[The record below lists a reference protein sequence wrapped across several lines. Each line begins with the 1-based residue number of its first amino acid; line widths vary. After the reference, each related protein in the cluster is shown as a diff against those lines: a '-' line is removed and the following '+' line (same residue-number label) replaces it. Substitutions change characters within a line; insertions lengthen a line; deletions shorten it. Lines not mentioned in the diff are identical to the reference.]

1 DNMLLGTG
9 MAALVLQNT
18 TLPQFNPSRIVGSVC
33 SSSTI
38 VLAVYPTPITA
49 SNGSVSTSY
58 SLSLVNGSSTQTTV
72 DSAILTSSSYGSAGS
87 SAPATG
93 PASLTTA
100 LSLTSSDL
108 LSSGIPSSSTVR
120 SLSSSGASEIISVAT
135 TVATS
140 TSASSVLS
148 SIATSLSTRSSSAS
162 TTSLNPI
169 STNRAFLSCPADDGL
184 YYADTNDRVY
194 QLRCGTDEPDNTI
207 GTSSQSSLQDCVRA
221 CTNFGGCTSAS
232 YDVSSN
238 LCSYQGTTSSR
249 MSLRKRQDTSTT
261 DSATLTDYVCPDV
274 DGTRLLDSSGSIFE
288 TQCNTFLPA
297 SNTTS
302 FTADDL
308 VSCFSFCSNS
318 AGCSSVTFQ
327 NQICT
332 LISNGNSGA
341 GVFRNN
347 VASAFLLGTRQGL
360 SIPST
365 IVPSLSIPTTIIPSL
380 SIPAISSIP
389 SPVVPS
395 LLSSIL
401 STAIGIGSSALQVP
415 TPSVDVSAVLSQ
427 VSSLLP
433 TTIDPL
439 TILPSTLPVLPSVS
453 TVIGGVTTLIP
464 AVSLPSTLPVL
475 PSASTLLDGLTTL
488 VPVISAI
495 PTSLPGAIASD
506 ASVIASEIGNAASS
520 ILSQAT
526 GVVSA
531 IGDPLTLIPSSLV
544 VIPTI
549 SSLPSVDGL
558 TTLVATI
565 PSVPTIS
572 LVPSV
577 ISDVASDAS
586 AIASEVGDAIS
597 SVLSNIPI
605 ITAIPTLPTLPAIP
619 TISPVP
625 SLISIVASDAS
636 VIVSDVGGIVSS
648 ILSNVPIITAIP
660 TLPTISPVPSL
671 ISVIASDA
679 GVIVSNVGDVA
690 SSVLSNLPTITPVQ
704 SIISVV
710 ASDLSVV
717 VSDVGNAA
725 SSVIGRLTTLLDG
738 VPQIT
743 ALPTV
748 TVPSI
753 APILSEGAGV
763 VSSLLDATTLIG
775 PVITGGVSL
784 PTNLPIPTL
793 VDPTTLLG
801 ATTLLAPIIT
811 GVASLPTLVTVA
823 LPSPTCLT
831 YDQLLNICLDAVAT
845 SSGNVGAGINVGL
858 TLGSIPIVEASITL
872 GLASTALPSVDVG
885 VSLGPI
891 SAGVGLGTNGL
902 SLSLGG
908 SSQPTT
914 VISLPAVSVGNSG
927 IGVAIGS
934 STVTLLDPSASLNI
948 VPSVISIGSSGVALP
963 SSIPIS
969 LDLGIGSSTI
979 ISIAP
984 ILSTTTIPIS
994 VAPIVSAIV
1003 NSALSTDSSGLVLPD
1018 LSTSVGL
1025 LPSVV
1030 SINIVQLPSSTLSL
1044 NLLPSS
1050 SLDLGLSPS
1059 STISIVLL
1067 PSSTLSLNLLP
1078 SSTLNLGLTQSS
1090 TLLNLGLTQSSTLLN
1105 LGSTPSSTL
1114 LNVDLTPS
1122 STLNL
1127 GLGLG
1132 GSGSS
1137 ATASSSA
1144 VFIRTSTATS
1154 TATSAAGLDLGLG
1167 GVGLGG
1173 QSGSS
1178 TSIVSSRPASTSSS
1192 TTNSAIVVV
1201 PTSSL
1206 VAVGAL
1212 PVGQSSSSI
1221 PVSSTSI
1228 SSSSSSTRPTS
1239 TSVSTS
1245 TSIRATS
1252 TSTAGLVQGV
1262 VSGVAG
1268 GLRQV
1273 VHTRAPAHHAQMPTR
1288 RPRFTTVVKPSDSL
1302 KLCMSDFYICT
1313 LGIIYDYHCRERTI
1327 RPSITI
1333 PLVTTEY
1340 TSAQEQT
1347 GRSDAAISYSSST
1360 TPPRGE
1366 EQTIPVDSR
1375 SSSLQGSQDITV
1387 SLTPTWSPL
1396 STGHL
1401 SVSPGSSSESTSTL
1415 TLVLS
1420 NASESSLSQIST
1432 SSSRTPAS
1440 RSDTQSLSGLSVTT
1454 STGSTT
1460 STSSVSPSVAA
1471 STNPVLYTCPRDN
1484 GIYYSDTENRVY
1496 QLLCN
1501 TDESDATI
1509 GMDYQPHLQ
1518 SCVDSCGDIS
1528 GCLGV
1533 SYSET
1538 TGLCS
1543 YKSSASNRV
1552 GSSSSNSAILADYL
1566 VDSSGSIYQILCNT
1580 FFPASNNITSNLETP
1595 DLASCSEIC
1604 SDTSDC
1610 SGFTFQNG
1618 TCTLVNNRNS
1628 NDGIARVNVATAILL
1643 SKRIVQVVSS
1653 GIPYRSTS
1661 LAESLPLDIS
1671 RTHSSTR
1678 QSLTMNSTT
1687 TRTSQS
1693 LLSTVGSAIPISSE
1707 TTSTNTDT
1715 VSLRLSIIP
1724 SSNSLSSGL
1733 PSTISPERTVS
1744 ASSTIIPASISSDG
1758 APIQPADSLS
1768 AHSRDVEHIKSSE
1781 TISSGIRDFSVITEP
1796 QSSITNGLPTI
1807 VVRSSQTAAVF
1818 STTSLP
1824 TSFSQSLLSTISGN
1838 SFSTDIASLSSTL
1851 VSATTS
1857 AVIIISRP
1865 TSAATRTSSGLSVS
1879 QFPSAASLSSSNNA
1893 ISPSIAP
1900 SSPVG
1905 PALSIGVASSTSIN
1919 TAVSSTIDM
1928 ILSSSVGSTG
1938 SASLGSAGSSSIS
1951 IASSP
1956 VVSSSLP
1963 QTTYS
1968 CPAADGDQV
1977 QANTGGLYTIGC
1989 DEETTGGGV
1998 LAGSSTD
2005 FNGCMTYCDQT
2016 PGCTAWTYNAS
2027 CYLKTGASAS
2037 DFSFQPSTRG
2047 TTTSTSDLH
2056 TSSLTDIQASLLTS
2070 ILSGDPSA
2078 VVVSQTIKSASTIEN
2093 IIASTSDSGI
2103 NDVSNLI
2110 STNTASATGTLTVE
2124 LAVTSNVL
2132 ISDVVA
2138 TSTNIEAT
2146 TVGSLLTVPD
2156 PVPPSTTI
2164 RATVSSFTASHLT
2177 ITTAISLSTTVRGTS
2192 PTASCSVYDNVLD
2205 ICLDTATTPS
2215 VGAGGGINVGL
2226 GSSTITVVAIS
2237 ASLGIAPSVAPSV
2250 DLGVSAGT
2258 NGIGIGASA
2267 TIGVDPGL
2275 SGSLHSSTRSSIPSM
2290 TSLSSRASLPSV
2302 TCSAGGNVLNVCI
2315 DAAITPSVGV
2325 GGNAGV
2331 GIVVSSSTITPSRC
2345 LGIIGGGPLSDRLSL
2360 SATIGVDLGLQ
2371 GSSRSA
2377 TTTALPTV
2385 SCSAGGNVLDICVD
2399 AAVTPS
2405 VGIGGNAGVGVV
2417 VGSSTITILDASAS
2431 LAVVPSVTAG
2441 ANLGLSIGSSGIVLS
2456 PSAAI
2461 GAGLNLGA
2469 SGTITVGPILP
2480 TIIPSQTS
2488 TTNCSAGGNALNV
2501 CIDATITPS
2510 IAASVALNLNL
2521 GPSSSALTLLDV
2533 SASVALAPSVAAGL
2547 DLGLS
2552 VGSSGL
2558 ALTPSATVGLDLGLG
2573 LGLGL
2578 GGSAQP
2584 KSSFTASLR
2593 STSSVSSAPVLGS
2606 DFSSASPTTL
2616 PSSSRLPSATPS
2628 STQGVIGNV

>member
-1 DNMLLGTG
+1 
-9 MAALVLQNT
+9 
-18 TLPQFNPSRIVGSVC
+18 
-33 SSSTI
+33 
-38 VLAVYPTPITA
+38 
-49 SNGSVSTSY
+49 
-58 SLSLVNGSSTQTTV
+58 
-72 DSAILTSSSYGSAGS
+72 
-87 SAPATG
+87 
-93 PASLTTA
+93 
-100 LSLTSSDL
+100 
-108 LSSGIPSSSTVR
+108 
-120 SLSSSGASEIISVAT
+120 
-135 TVATS
+135 
-140 TSASSVLS
+140 
-148 SIATSLSTRSSSAS
+148 
-162 TTSLNPI
+162 
-169 STNRAFLSCPADDGL
+169 
-184 YYADTNDRVY
+184 
-194 QLRCGTDEPDNTI
+194 
-207 GTSSQSSLQDCVRA
+207 
-221 CTNFGGCTSAS
+221 
-232 YDVSSN
+232 
-238 LCSYQGTTSSR
+238 
-249 MSLRKRQDTSTT
+249 
-261 DSATLTDYVCPDV
+261 
-274 DGTRLLDSSGSIFE
+274 
-288 TQCNTFLPA
+288 
-297 SNTTS
+297 
-302 FTADDL
+302 
-308 VSCFSFCSNS
+308 
-318 AGCSSVTFQ
+318 
-327 NQICT
+327 
-332 LISNGNSGA
+332 
-341 GVFRNN
+341 
-347 VASAFLLGTRQGL
+347 
-360 SIPST
+360 
-365 IVPSLSIPTTIIPSL
+365 
-380 SIPAISSIP
+380 
-389 SPVVPS
+389 
-395 LLSSIL
+395 
-401 STAIGIGSSALQVP
+401 
-415 TPSVDVSAVLSQ
+415 
-427 VSSLLP
+427 
-433 TTIDPL
+433 
-439 TILPSTLPVLPSVS
+439 
-453 TVIGGVTTLIP
+453 
-464 AVSLPSTLPVL
+464 
-475 PSASTLLDGLTTL
+475 
-488 VPVISAI
+488 
-495 PTSLPGAIASD
+495 
-506 ASVIASEIGNAASS
+506 
-520 ILSQAT
+520 
-526 GVVSA
+526 
-531 IGDPLTLIPSSLV
+531 
-544 VIPTI
+544 
-549 SSLPSVDGL
+549 
-558 TTLVATI
+558 
-565 PSVPTIS
+565 
-572 LVPSV
+572 
-577 ISDVASDAS
+577 
-586 AIASEVGDAIS
+586 
-597 SVLSNIPI
+597 
-605 ITAIPTLPTLPAIP
+605 
-619 TISPVP
+619 
-625 SLISIVASDAS
+625 
-636 VIVSDVGGIVSS
+636 
-648 ILSNVPIITAIP
+648 
-660 TLPTISPVPSL
+660 
-671 ISVIASDA
+671 
-679 GVIVSNVGDVA
+679 
-690 SSVLSNLPTITPVQ
+690 
-704 SIISVV
+704 
-710 ASDLSVV
+710 
-717 VSDVGNAA
+717 
-725 SSVIGRLTTLLDG
+725 
-738 VPQIT
+738 
-743 ALPTV
+743 
-748 TVPSI
+748 
-753 APILSEGAGV
+753 
-763 VSSLLDATTLIG
+763 
-775 PVITGGVSL
+775 
-784 PTNLPIPTL
+784 
-793 VDPTTLLG
+793 
-801 ATTLLAPIIT
+801 
-811 GVASLPTLVTVA
+811 
-823 LPSPTCLT
+823 
-831 YDQLLNICLDAVAT
+831 
-845 SSGNVGAGINVGL
+845 
-858 TLGSIPIVEASITL
+858 
-872 GLASTALPSVDVG
+872 
-885 VSLGPI
+885 
-891 SAGVGLGTNGL
+891 
-902 SLSLGG
+902 
-908 SSQPTT
+908 
-914 VISLPAVSVGNSG
+914 
-927 IGVAIGS
+927 
-934 STVTLLDPSASLNI
+934 
-948 VPSVISIGSSGVALP
+948 
-963 SSIPIS
+963 
-969 LDLGIGSSTI
+969 
-979 ISIAP
+979 
-984 ILSTTTIPIS
+984 
-994 VAPIVSAIV
+994 
-1003 NSALSTDSSGLVLPD
+1003 
-1018 LSTSVGL
+1018 
-1025 LPSVV
+1025 
-1030 SINIVQLPSSTLSL
+1030 
-1044 NLLPSS
+1044 
-1050 SLDLGLSPS
+1050 
-1059 STISIVLL
+1059 
-1067 PSSTLSLNLLP
+1067 
-1078 SSTLNLGLTQSS
+1078 
-1090 TLLNLGLTQSSTLLN
+1090 
-1105 LGSTPSSTL
+1105 
-1114 LNVDLTPS
+1114 
-1122 STLNL
+1122 
-1127 GLGLG
+1127 
-1132 GSGSS
+1132 
-1137 ATASSSA
+1137 
-1144 VFIRTSTATS
+1144 
-1154 TATSAAGLDLGLG
+1154 
-1167 GVGLGG
+1167 
-1173 QSGSS
+1173 
-1178 TSIVSSRPASTSSS
+1178 
-1192 TTNSAIVVV
+1192 
-1201 PTSSL
+1201 
-1206 VAVGAL
+1206 
-1212 PVGQSSSSI
+1212 
-1221 PVSSTSI
+1221 
-1228 SSSSSSTRPTS
+1228 
-1239 TSVSTS
+1239 
-1245 TSIRATS
+1245 
-1252 TSTAGLVQGV
+1252 
-1262 VSGVAG
+1262 
-1268 GLRQV
+1268 
-1273 VHTRAPAHHAQMPTR
+1273 
-1288 RPRFTTVVKPSDSL
+1288 
-1302 KLCMSDFYICT
+1302 MSDFYSCT

-1401 SVSPGSSSESTSTL
+1401 SVSSGSSSESTSTL

-1533 SYSET
+1533 SYAET

-1552 GSSSSNSAILADYL
+1552 GSSSSNSAILADYVCPGADGTQL

-1661 LAESLPLDIS
+1661 LAEYLPLDIS
-1671 RTHSSTR
+1671 RTPSSTR

-1744 ASSTIIPASISSDG
+1744 ASSTIIPASISSGG
-1758 APIQPADSLS
+1758 ATIQPADSVTPSYLLT
-1768 AHSRDVEHIKSSE
+1768 VEMSSTSKSSE
-1781 TISSGIRDFSVITEP
+1781 TISSGIRDFSVITDS

-1807 VVRSSQTAAVF
+1807 VVRSSQTATVF
-1818 STTSLP
+1818 FTTSLP

-1838 SFSTDIASLSSTL
+1838 FFSTDIASLSSTL

-1893 ISPSIAP
+1893 ISPSSVFLTSSRSVSIALSPSVGVVPSPSVSIAP

-2005 FNGCMTYCDQT
+2005 FNGCMTYCDET
-2016 PGCTAWTYNAS
+2016 PGCTAWTYNGS

-2056 TSSLTDIQASLLTS
+2056 TSSLTGIQASLLTS
-2070 ILSGDPSA
+2070 KLSGDPSA
-2078 VVVSQTIKSASTIEN
+2078 VVVSKTIKSASTIEN
-2093 IIASTSDSGI
+2093 IIVSTSDSGI

-2124 LAVTSNVL
+2124 LGATSNVL

-2146 TVGSLLTVPD
+2146 VSLATTSYITIPVLSTIAPSLTESISRPTVQTVGSLLTVPD

-2164 RATVSSFTASHLT
+2164 RATVSSFTASLLT

-2205 ICLDTATTPS
+2205 ICLDTAITPS
-2215 VGAGGGINVGL
+2215 VGAGGGISVGL
-2226 GSSTITVVAIS
+2226 GSSTITAVAIS
-2237 ASLGIAPSVAPSV
+2237 ASLDVAPSVAASG

-2267 TIGVDPGL
+2267 TIGVDPDL

-2331 GIVVSSSTITPSRC
+2331 GIVVSSSTITLLDVSASLAVAPSLTVGID
-2345 LGIIGGGPLSDRLSL
+2345 LGLSVGSNGIGLSP

-2461 GAGLNLGA
+2461 GAGLNLDA
-2469 SGTITVGPILP
+2469 SGTITPNFDYQL
-2480 TIIPSQTS
+2480 
-2488 TTNCSAGGNALNV
+2488 
-2501 CIDATITPS
+2501 
-2510 IAASVALNLNL
+2510 L
-2521 GPSSSALTLLDV
+2521 GW
-2533 SASVALAPSVAAGL
+2533 
-2547 DLGLS
+2547 
-2552 VGSSGL
+2552 
-2558 ALTPSATVGLDLGLG
+2558 
-2573 LGLGL
+2573 
-2578 GGSAQP
+2578 
-2584 KSSFTASLR
+2584 R
-2593 STSSVSSAPVLGS
+2593 
-2606 DFSSASPTTL
+2606 
-2616 PSSSRLPSATPS
+2616 
-2628 STQGVIGNV
+2628 

>member
-1 DNMLLGTG
+1 MLLRTAITSLAIQNITQLIPTRVDEGVCQTSTV
-9 MAALVLQNT
+9 VL
-18 TLPQFNPSRIVGSVC
+18 SV
-33 SSSTI
+33 SST
-38 VLAVYPTPITA
+38 TITA
-49 SNGSVSTSY
+49 ANGSISTSY
-58 SLSLVNGSSTQTTV
+58 SIYPVNKH
-72 DSAILTSSSYGSAGS
+72 
-87 SAPATG
+87 
-93 PASLTTA
+93 
-100 LSLTSSDL
+100 
-108 LSSGIPSSSTVR
+108 
-120 SLSSSGASEIISVAT
+120 IS
-135 TVATS
+135 
-140 TSASSVLS
+140 
-148 SIATSLSTRSSSAS
+148 
-162 TTSLNPI
+162 
-169 STNRAFLSCPADDGL
+169 
-184 YYADTNDRVY
+184 
-194 QLRCGTDEPDNTI
+194 
-207 GTSSQSSLQDCVRA
+207 
-221 CTNFGGCTSAS
+221 
-232 YDVSSN
+232 
-238 LCSYQGTTSSR
+238 
-249 MSLRKRQDTSTT
+249 
-261 DSATLTDYVCPDV
+261 
-274 DGTRLLDSSGSIFE
+274 
-288 TQCNTFLPA
+288 
-297 SNTTS
+297 
-302 FTADDL
+302 
-308 VSCFSFCSNS
+308 
-318 AGCSSVTFQ
+318 
-327 NQICT
+327 
-332 LISNGNSGA
+332 
-341 GVFRNN
+341 
-347 VASAFLLGTRQGL
+347 
-360 SIPST
+360 
-365 IVPSLSIPTTIIPSL
+365 
-380 SIPAISSIP
+380 
-389 SPVVPS
+389 
-395 LLSSIL
+395 
-401 STAIGIGSSALQVP
+401 
-415 TPSVDVSAVLSQ
+415 
-427 VSSLLP
+427 
-433 TTIDPL
+433 
-439 TILPSTLPVLPSVS
+439 
-453 TVIGGVTTLIP
+453 
-464 AVSLPSTLPVL
+464 
-475 PSASTLLDGLTTL
+475 
-488 VPVISAI
+488 
-495 PTSLPGAIASD
+495 
-506 ASVIASEIGNAASS
+506 
-520 ILSQAT
+520 
-526 GVVSA
+526 
-531 IGDPLTLIPSSLV
+531 
-544 VIPTI
+544 
-549 SSLPSVDGL
+549 
-558 TTLVATI
+558 
-565 PSVPTIS
+565 
-572 LVPSV
+572 
-577 ISDVASDAS
+577 
-586 AIASEVGDAIS
+586 
-597 SVLSNIPI
+597 
-605 ITAIPTLPTLPAIP
+605 
-619 TISPVP
+619 
-625 SLISIVASDAS
+625 
-636 VIVSDVGGIVSS
+636 
-648 ILSNVPIITAIP
+648 
-660 TLPTISPVPSL
+660 
-671 ISVIASDA
+671 
-679 GVIVSNVGDVA
+679 
-690 SSVLSNLPTITPVQ
+690 
-704 SIISVV
+704 
-710 ASDLSVV
+710 
-717 VSDVGNAA
+717 
-725 SSVIGRLTTLLDG
+725 
-738 VPQIT
+738 
-743 ALPTV
+743 
-748 TVPSI
+748 
-753 APILSEGAGV
+753 
-763 VSSLLDATTLIG
+763 
-775 PVITGGVSL
+775 
-784 PTNLPIPTL
+784 
-793 VDPTTLLG
+793 
-801 ATTLLAPIIT
+801 
-811 GVASLPTLVTVA
+811 
-823 LPSPTCLT
+823 
-831 YDQLLNICLDAVAT
+831 
-845 SSGNVGAGINVGL
+845 
-858 TLGSIPIVEASITL
+858 
-872 GLASTALPSVDVG
+872 
-885 VSLGPI
+885 
-891 SAGVGLGTNGL
+891 
-902 SLSLGG
+902 
-908 SSQPTT
+908 
-914 VISLPAVSVGNSG
+914 
-927 IGVAIGS
+927 
-934 STVTLLDPSASLNI
+934 
-948 VPSVISIGSSGVALP
+948 
-963 SSIPIS
+963 
-969 LDLGIGSSTI
+969 
-979 ISIAP
+979 
-984 ILSTTTIPIS
+984 
-994 VAPIVSAIV
+994 
-1003 NSALSTDSSGLVLPD
+1003 
-1018 LSTSVGL
+1018 
-1025 LPSVV
+1025 
-1030 SINIVQLPSSTLSL
+1030 
-1044 NLLPSS
+1044 
-1050 SLDLGLSPS
+1050 
-1059 STISIVLL
+1059 
-1067 PSSTLSLNLLP
+1067 
-1078 SSTLNLGLTQSS
+1078 
-1090 TLLNLGLTQSSTLLN
+1090 
-1105 LGSTPSSTL
+1105 
-1114 LNVDLTPS
+1114 
-1122 STLNL
+1122 
-1127 GLGLG
+1127 
-1132 GSGSS
+1132 
-1137 ATASSSA
+1137 
-1144 VFIRTSTATS
+1144 
-1154 TATSAAGLDLGLG
+1154 
-1167 GVGLGG
+1167 
-1173 QSGSS
+1173 
-1178 TSIVSSRPASTSSS
+1178 
-1192 TTNSAIVVV
+1192 
-1201 PTSSL
+1201 
-1206 VAVGAL
+1206 
-1212 PVGQSSSSI
+1212 
-1221 PVSSTSI
+1221 
-1228 SSSSSSTRPTS
+1228 
-1239 TSVSTS
+1239 
-1245 TSIRATS
+1245 
-1252 TSTAGLVQGV
+1252 
-1262 VSGVAG
+1262 
-1268 GLRQV
+1268 
-1273 VHTRAPAHHAQMPTR
+1273 QM
-1288 RPRFTTVVKPSDSL
+1288 
-1302 KLCMSDFYICT
+1302 
-1313 LGIIYDYHCRERTI
+1313 I

-1375 SSSLQGSQDITV
+1375 SSSLQGSQEITV
-1387 SLTPTWSPL
+1387 SLTPTWSPF

-1401 SVSPGSSSESTSTL
+1401 SVSSGSSSESTSTL

-1460 STSSVSPSVAA
+1460 SISSVSPSVAA

-1533 SYSET
+1533 SYAET

-1552 GSSSSNSAILADYL
+1552 GSSSSNSAILADYVCPGADGTQL

-1653 GIPYRSTS
+1653 GIPPYRSTS

-1671 RTHSSTR
+1671 RTPSSTR
-1678 QSLTMNSTT
+1678 QSLTTNSTT

-1744 ASSTIIPASISSDG
+1744 ASSTIIPASISRDG
-1758 APIQPADSLS
+1758 APIQPADSVTPSYLLT
-1768 AHSRDVEHIKSSE
+1768 VEMSSTSKSSE
-1781 TISSGIRDFSVITEP
+1781 TISSGIRDFSVITDS

-1818 STTSLP
+1818 FTTSLP

-1893 ISPSIAP
+1893 MSPSSVFLTSSRSVSIALSPSVGVVPSPSVSIAP

-1938 SASLGSAGSSSIS
+1938 SASLGSTGSSSIS

-2005 FNGCMTYCDQT
+2005 FNGCMTYCDET
-2016 PGCTAWTYNAS
+2016 PGCTAWTYNGS

-2047 TTTSTSDLH
+2047 TVSGIRSAPARPGGSGPVSFSISSASSAPSISSTPSISLASSVSTAPSRSSVSSSPQLAFSASVASSMTVKAPSSYVASSSSLNSELTAFESSSYSVSASSTIAIVPSSSEPDSSTSLYQPTSQTTSTSDLH

-2078 VVVSQTIKSASTIEN
+2078 VVVSKTIKSASTIEN
-2093 IIASTSDSGI
+2093 IIVSTSGSGI

-2110 STNTASATGTLTVE
+2110 STNRGSATGTLTVE
-2124 LAVTSNVL
+2124 LGATSNVL

-2146 TVGSLLTVPD
+2146 ASLATTSYITIPVLSTIAPSLTESISRPTVQTVGPLLTVPD

-2164 RATVSSFTASHLT
+2164 RATVSSFTASLLT

-2192 PTASCSVYDNVLD
+2192 PPASCSVYDNVLD
-2205 ICLDTATTPS
+2205 ICLDTAITPS
-2215 VGAGGGINVGL
+2215 VGAGGGISVGL
-2226 GSSTITVVAIS
+2226 GSSTITIVAIS
-2237 ASLGIAPSVAPSV
+2237 ASLDVAPSVAASG

-2267 TIGVDPGL
+2267 TIGVYPGL

-2331 GIVVSSSTITPSRC
+2331 GIVVSSSTITLLDVSASLAVAPSLTVGID
-2345 LGIIGGGPLSDRLSL
+2345 LGLSVGSNGIGLSP

-2441 ANLGLSIGSSGIVLS
+2441 ANLGLSIGSSGIVFS

-2461 GAGLNLGA
+2461 GAGLNLDA

-2501 CIDATITPS
+2501 CIDATITTL

-2533 SASVALAPSVAAGL
+2533 SASVALAPSVTAGL

-2593 STSSVSSAPVLGS
+2593 STSSVSSAPALGS

-2616 PSSSRLPSATPS
+2616 PSSSRLPSATQS
-2628 STQGVIGNV
+2628 STQGVIGNVVGGLIGRVGKPTATHSKPL

>member
-148 SIATSLSTRSSSAS
+148 SIAPSLSTRSSSAS
-162 TTSLNPI
+162 TTSLNPV

-249 MSLRKRQDTSTT
+249 MNLRKRQDTSTT

-288 TQCNTFLPA
+288 TQCNTYLPA

-332 LISNGNSGA
+332 LISNGSSGA

-347 VASAFLLGTRQGL
+347 VASAFLLGTRQGSAAESSAAITGVAETSSTDVSQASTSTASTTTVITSSTSSISSILSPITDDSSTLSQTSITISIPLPTTIVPSL

-526 GVVSA
+526 GVISA

-549 SSLPSVDGL
+549 SYVPSVDGL

-679 GVIVSNVGDVA
+679 GVIVSNVGDAA

-710 ASDLSVV
+710 ASDVSVV

-725 SSVIGRLTTLLDG
+725 SSVIGGLRLCSMASRRS
-738 VPQIT
+738 PHY
-743 ALPTV
+743 PR
-748 TVPSI
+748 I

-763 VSSLLDATTLIG
+763 VSSLLDATTLLS

-793 VDPTTLLG
+793 VDVTTLLG

-902 SLSLGG
+902 SLGLGG

-1003 NSALSTDSSGLVLPD
+1003 NSALSTGSSGLVLPD

-1030 SINIVQLPSSTLSL
+1030 SSVAPILSLGSSNIAILPSSTV
-1044 NLLPSS
+1044 NIVQLPSS

-1059 STISIVLL
+1059 STLSIVLL

-1137 ATASSSA
+1137 PTASSSA
-1144 VFIRTSTATS
+1144 
-1154 TATSAAGLDLGLG
+1154 DLE
-1167 GVGLGG
+1167 VY
-1173 QSGSS
+1173 QDR
-1178 TSIVSSRPASTSSS
+1178 RP
-1192 TTNSAIVVV
+1192 
-1201 PTSSL
+1201 
-1206 VAVGAL
+1206 
-1212 PVGQSSSSI
+1212 
-1221 PVSSTSI
+1221 
-1228 SSSSSSTRPTS
+1228 RY
-1239 TSVSTS
+1239 
-1245 TSIRATS
+1245 
-1252 TSTAGLVQGV
+1252 TAGLVQGV
-1262 VSGVAG
+1262 VSGVG
-1268 GLRQV
+1268 VGLRQV

-1288 RPRFTTVVKPSDSL
+1288 RPRFTTVVKPSHSH
-1302 KLCMSDFYICT
+1302 KL
-1313 LGIIYDYHCRERTI
+1313 IYPVNKHISQTI

-1401 SVSPGSSSESTSTL
+1401 SVSSGSSSETASTL

-1454 STGSTT
+1454 PTGSTT

-1533 SYSET
+1533 SYAET

-1552 GSSSSNSAILADYL
+1552 GSSSSNSAILADYVCPGADGTQL

-1671 RTHSSTR
+1671 RTPSSTR
-1678 QSLTMNSTT
+1678 QSLTIYSTT

-1758 APIQPADSLS
+1758 APIQPADSVTPSYLLT
-1768 AHSRDVEHIKSSE
+1768 VEMSSTSKSSE
-1781 TISSGIRDFSVITEP
+1781 TISSGISDFSVITDS

-1818 STTSLP
+1818 FTTSLP

-1893 ISPSIAP
+1893 ISPSSVFLTSSRSVSIALSPSVGVVPSPSVSIAP

-2005 FNGCMTYCDQT
+2005 FNGCMTYCDET

-2027 CYLKTGASAS
+2027 STIAIVPSSSEPDSSTSLY
-2037 DFSFQPSTRG
+2037 QPTSQS
-2047 TTTSTSDLH
+2047 TSTSDLY
-2056 TSSLTDIQASLLTS
+2056 TSSSTDIQASLPTS
-2070 ILSGDPSA
+2070 ILSGGSVA
-2078 VVVSQTIKSASTIEN
+2078 VIVSTTVKSAPTTENTIVSTIDVD
-2093 IIASTSDSGI
+2093 DSMTRI
-2103 NDVSNLI
+2103 SSRFNDVSNLI
-2110 STNTASATGTLTVE
+2110 STNTASATKTLTIE
-2124 LAVTSNVL
+2124 LGATSNVV

-2138 TSTNIEAT
+2138 TSTIIEAT
-2146 TVGSLLTVPD
+2146 ASLSTTSYITIPVLSTIAPSLTVSLSQPIIQTVGSLLTISD
-2156 PVPPSTTI
+2156 PMHPSTTI
-2164 RATVSSFTASHLT
+2164 RATMSSWTASLLT
-2177 ITTAISLSTTVRGTS
+2177 IATAISLSTTVRGTS
-2192 PTASCSVYDNVLD
+2192 PTVSCSVYDNAFD
-2205 ICLDTATTPS
+2205 ICLDTAMTPS

-2226 GSSTITVVAIS
+2226 GSSTITIVAIS
-2237 ASLGIAPSVAPSV
+2237 ASLDVAPSVAASG

-2267 TIGVDPGL
+2267 TIGVDPDL

-2331 GIVVSSSTITPSRC
+2331 GIVVSSSTIT
-2345 LGIIGGGPLSDRLSL
+2345 
-2360 SATIGVDLGLQ
+2360 
-2371 GSSRSA
+2371 
-2377 TTTALPTV
+2377 
-2385 SCSAGGNVLDICVD
+2385 
-2399 AAVTPS
+2399 
-2405 VGIGGNAGVGVV
+2405 
-2417 VGSSTITILDASAS
+2417 
-2431 LAVVPSVTAG
+2431 
-2441 ANLGLSIGSSGIVLS
+2441 
-2456 PSAAI
+2456 
-2461 GAGLNLGA
+2461 
-2469 SGTITVGPILP
+2469 
-2480 TIIPSQTS
+2480 
-2488 TTNCSAGGNALNV
+2488 
-2501 CIDATITPS
+2501 
-2510 IAASVALNLNL
+2510 
-2521 GPSSSALTLLDV
+2521 LLDV
-2533 SASVALAPSVAAGL
+2533 SASLAVAPL
-2547 DLGLS
+2547 
-2552 VGSSGL
+2552 
-2558 ALTPSATVGLDLGLG
+2558 
-2573 LGLGL
+2573 
-2578 GGSAQP
+2578 
-2584 KSSFTASLR
+2584 
-2593 STSSVSSAPVLGS
+2593 
-2606 DFSSASPTTL
+2606 
-2616 PSSSRLPSATPS
+2616 
-2628 STQGVIGNV
+2628 

>member
-1 DNMLLGTG
+1 
-9 MAALVLQNT
+9 
-18 TLPQFNPSRIVGSVC
+18 
-33 SSSTI
+33 
-38 VLAVYPTPITA
+38 
-49 SNGSVSTSY
+49 
-58 SLSLVNGSSTQTTV
+58 
-72 DSAILTSSSYGSAGS
+72 
-87 SAPATG
+87 
-93 PASLTTA
+93 
-100 LSLTSSDL
+100 
-108 LSSGIPSSSTVR
+108 
-120 SLSSSGASEIISVAT
+120 
-135 TVATS
+135 
-140 TSASSVLS
+140 
-148 SIATSLSTRSSSAS
+148 
-162 TTSLNPI
+162 
-169 STNRAFLSCPADDGL
+169 
-184 YYADTNDRVY
+184 
-194 QLRCGTDEPDNTI
+194 
-207 GTSSQSSLQDCVRA
+207 
-221 CTNFGGCTSAS
+221 
-232 YDVSSN
+232 
-238 LCSYQGTTSSR
+238 
-249 MSLRKRQDTSTT
+249 
-261 DSATLTDYVCPDV
+261 
-274 DGTRLLDSSGSIFE
+274 
-288 TQCNTFLPA
+288 
-297 SNTTS
+297 
-302 FTADDL
+302 
-308 VSCFSFCSNS
+308 
-318 AGCSSVTFQ
+318 
-327 NQICT
+327 
-332 LISNGNSGA
+332 
-341 GVFRNN
+341 
-347 VASAFLLGTRQGL
+347 
-360 SIPST
+360 
-365 IVPSLSIPTTIIPSL
+365 
-380 SIPAISSIP
+380 
-389 SPVVPS
+389 
-395 LLSSIL
+395 
-401 STAIGIGSSALQVP
+401 
-415 TPSVDVSAVLSQ
+415 
-427 VSSLLP
+427 
-433 TTIDPL
+433 
-439 TILPSTLPVLPSVS
+439 
-453 TVIGGVTTLIP
+453 
-464 AVSLPSTLPVL
+464 
-475 PSASTLLDGLTTL
+475 
-488 VPVISAI
+488 
-495 PTSLPGAIASD
+495 
-506 ASVIASEIGNAASS
+506 
-520 ILSQAT
+520 
-526 GVVSA
+526 
-531 IGDPLTLIPSSLV
+531 
-544 VIPTI
+544 
-549 SSLPSVDGL
+549 
-558 TTLVATI
+558 
-565 PSVPTIS
+565 
-572 LVPSV
+572 
-577 ISDVASDAS
+577 
-586 AIASEVGDAIS
+586 
-597 SVLSNIPI
+597 
-605 ITAIPTLPTLPAIP
+605 
-619 TISPVP
+619 
-625 SLISIVASDAS
+625 
-636 VIVSDVGGIVSS
+636 
-648 ILSNVPIITAIP
+648 
-660 TLPTISPVPSL
+660 
-671 ISVIASDA
+671 
-679 GVIVSNVGDVA
+679 
-690 SSVLSNLPTITPVQ
+690 
-704 SIISVV
+704 
-710 ASDLSVV
+710 
-717 VSDVGNAA
+717 
-725 SSVIGRLTTLLDG
+725 
-738 VPQIT
+738 
-743 ALPTV
+743 
-748 TVPSI
+748 
-753 APILSEGAGV
+753 
-763 VSSLLDATTLIG
+763 
-775 PVITGGVSL
+775 
-784 PTNLPIPTL
+784 
-793 VDPTTLLG
+793 
-801 ATTLLAPIIT
+801 
-811 GVASLPTLVTVA
+811 
-823 LPSPTCLT
+823 
-831 YDQLLNICLDAVAT
+831 
-845 SSGNVGAGINVGL
+845 
-858 TLGSIPIVEASITL
+858 
-872 GLASTALPSVDVG
+872 
-885 VSLGPI
+885 
-891 SAGVGLGTNGL
+891 
-902 SLSLGG
+902 
-908 SSQPTT
+908 
-914 VISLPAVSVGNSG
+914 
-927 IGVAIGS
+927 
-934 STVTLLDPSASLNI
+934 
-948 VPSVISIGSSGVALP
+948 
-963 SSIPIS
+963 
-969 LDLGIGSSTI
+969 
-979 ISIAP
+979 
-984 ILSTTTIPIS
+984 
-994 VAPIVSAIV
+994 
-1003 NSALSTDSSGLVLPD
+1003 
-1018 LSTSVGL
+1018 
-1025 LPSVV
+1025 
-1030 SINIVQLPSSTLSL
+1030 
-1044 NLLPSS
+1044 
-1050 SLDLGLSPS
+1050 
-1059 STISIVLL
+1059 
-1067 PSSTLSLNLLP
+1067 
-1078 SSTLNLGLTQSS
+1078 
-1090 TLLNLGLTQSSTLLN
+1090 
-1105 LGSTPSSTL
+1105 
-1114 LNVDLTPS
+1114 
-1122 STLNL
+1122 
-1127 GLGLG
+1127 
-1132 GSGSS
+1132 
-1137 ATASSSA
+1137 
-1144 VFIRTSTATS
+1144 
-1154 TATSAAGLDLGLG
+1154 
-1167 GVGLGG
+1167 
-1173 QSGSS
+1173 
-1178 TSIVSSRPASTSSS
+1178 
-1192 TTNSAIVVV
+1192 
-1201 PTSSL
+1201 
-1206 VAVGAL
+1206 
-1212 PVGQSSSSI
+1212 
-1221 PVSSTSI
+1221 
-1228 SSSSSSTRPTS
+1228 
-1239 TSVSTS
+1239 
-1245 TSIRATS
+1245 
-1252 TSTAGLVQGV
+1252 
-1262 VSGVAG
+1262 
-1268 GLRQV
+1268 
-1273 VHTRAPAHHAQMPTR
+1273 
-1288 RPRFTTVVKPSDSL
+1288 
-1302 KLCMSDFYICT
+1302 
-1313 LGIIYDYHCRERTI
+1313 TI

-1401 SVSPGSSSESTSTL
+1401 SVSSGSSSESTSTL

-1533 SYSET
+1533 SYAET

-1552 GSSSSNSAILADYL
+1552 GSSSSNSAILADYVCPGADGTQL

-1671 RTHSSTR
+1671 RTPSSTR

-1744 ASSTIIPASISSDG
+1744 ASSTIVPASISSDG
-1758 APIQPADSLS
+1758 APIQPADSVTPSYLLT
-1768 AHSRDVEHIKSSE
+1768 VEMSSTSKSSE
-1781 TISSGIRDFSVITEP
+1781 TISSGIRDFSVITDS

-1818 STTSLP
+1818 FTTSLP

-1838 SFSTDIASLSSTL
+1838 SFSTDIAPLSSTL

-1893 ISPSIAP
+1893 ISPSSVFLTSSRSVSIALSPSVGVVPSPSVSIAP

-2005 FNGCMTYCDQT
+2005 FNGCMTYCDET

-2027 CYLKTGASAS
+2027 STIAIVPSSSEPDSSTSLYQPAS
-2037 DFSFQPSTRG
+2037 Q
-2047 TTTSTSDLH
+2047 TTSTSDLH

-2078 VVVSQTIKSASTIEN
+2078 VVVSKTIKSASTIEN
-2093 IIASTSDSGI
+2093 IIVSTSDSGI

-2124 LAVTSNVL
+2124 LGATSNVL

-2138 TSTNIEAT
+2138 TSTNIETTVSLAT
-2146 TVGSLLTVPD
+2146 TSYITISVLSTIAPSLTEPISRPTVQTVGSLLTVPD

-2164 RATVSSFTASHLT
+2164 RATVSSFTASLLT

-2205 ICLDTATTPS
+2205 ICLDIAITPS
-2215 VGAGGGINVGL
+2215 VGAGGGISVGL
-2226 GSSTITVVAIS
+2226 GSGTITIVAIS
-2237 ASLGIAPSVAPSV
+2237 ASVDVAPSVAASG

-2267 TIGVDPGL
+2267 TIGVDPDL

-2302 TCSAGGNVLNVCI
+2302 TCSAGGNVFNVCI

-2325 GGNAGV
+2325 GGNAGA
-2331 GIVVSSSTITPSRC
+2331 GIVVSSSTITLLDVSASLAVAPSLTVGID
-2345 LGIIGGGPLSDRLSL
+2345 LGLSVGSNGIGLSP

-2461 GAGLNLGA
+2461 GAGLNLDA

-2501 CIDATITPS
+2501 CIGATITPS

-2593 STSSVSSAPVLGS
+2593 STSSVSSAPALGS

-2616 PSSSRLPSATPS
+2616 PSSSRLPSATQS
-2628 STQGVIGNV
+2628 STQGVIGNVVGGLIGRVGKPTATHSKPL

>member
-1 DNMLLGTG
+1 MLLRTAITSLAIQNITQLIPTRVDEGVCQTSTV
-9 MAALVLQNT
+9 VL
-18 TLPQFNPSRIVGSVC
+18 SV
-33 SSSTI
+33 SST
-38 VLAVYPTPITA
+38 TITA
-49 SNGSVSTSY
+49 ANGSISTSY
-58 SLSLVNGSSTQTTV
+58 SIYPVNKH
-72 DSAILTSSSYGSAGS
+72 
-87 SAPATG
+87 
-93 PASLTTA
+93 
-100 LSLTSSDL
+100 
-108 LSSGIPSSSTVR
+108 
-120 SLSSSGASEIISVAT
+120 IS
-135 TVATS
+135 
-140 TSASSVLS
+140 
-148 SIATSLSTRSSSAS
+148 
-162 TTSLNPI
+162 
-169 STNRAFLSCPADDGL
+169 
-184 YYADTNDRVY
+184 
-194 QLRCGTDEPDNTI
+194 Q
-207 GTSSQSSLQDCVRA
+207 
-221 CTNFGGCTSAS
+221 
-232 YDVSSN
+232 
-238 LCSYQGTTSSR
+238 
-249 MSLRKRQDTSTT
+249 
-261 DSATLTDYVCPDV
+261 
-274 DGTRLLDSSGSIFE
+274 
-288 TQCNTFLPA
+288 
-297 SNTTS
+297 
-302 FTADDL
+302 
-308 VSCFSFCSNS
+308 
-318 AGCSSVTFQ
+318 
-327 NQICT
+327 
-332 LISNGNSGA
+332 
-341 GVFRNN
+341 
-347 VASAFLLGTRQGL
+347 
-360 SIPST
+360 
-365 IVPSLSIPTTIIPSL
+365 
-380 SIPAISSIP
+380 
-389 SPVVPS
+389 
-395 LLSSIL
+395 
-401 STAIGIGSSALQVP
+401 
-415 TPSVDVSAVLSQ
+415 
-427 VSSLLP
+427 
-433 TTIDPL
+433 
-439 TILPSTLPVLPSVS
+439 
-453 TVIGGVTTLIP
+453 
-464 AVSLPSTLPVL
+464 
-475 PSASTLLDGLTTL
+475 
-488 VPVISAI
+488 
-495 PTSLPGAIASD
+495 
-506 ASVIASEIGNAASS
+506 
-520 ILSQAT
+520 
-526 GVVSA
+526 
-531 IGDPLTLIPSSLV
+531 
-544 VIPTI
+544 
-549 SSLPSVDGL
+549 
-558 TTLVATI
+558 
-565 PSVPTIS
+565 
-572 LVPSV
+572 
-577 ISDVASDAS
+577 
-586 AIASEVGDAIS
+586 
-597 SVLSNIPI
+597 
-605 ITAIPTLPTLPAIP
+605 
-619 TISPVP
+619 
-625 SLISIVASDAS
+625 
-636 VIVSDVGGIVSS
+636 
-648 ILSNVPIITAIP
+648 
-660 TLPTISPVPSL
+660 
-671 ISVIASDA
+671 
-679 GVIVSNVGDVA
+679 
-690 SSVLSNLPTITPVQ
+690 
-704 SIISVV
+704 
-710 ASDLSVV
+710 
-717 VSDVGNAA
+717 
-725 SSVIGRLTTLLDG
+725 
-738 VPQIT
+738 
-743 ALPTV
+743 
-748 TVPSI
+748 
-753 APILSEGAGV
+753 
-763 VSSLLDATTLIG
+763 
-775 PVITGGVSL
+775 
-784 PTNLPIPTL
+784 
-793 VDPTTLLG
+793 
-801 ATTLLAPIIT
+801 
-811 GVASLPTLVTVA
+811 
-823 LPSPTCLT
+823 
-831 YDQLLNICLDAVAT
+831 
-845 SSGNVGAGINVGL
+845 
-858 TLGSIPIVEASITL
+858 
-872 GLASTALPSVDVG
+872 
-885 VSLGPI
+885 
-891 SAGVGLGTNGL
+891 
-902 SLSLGG
+902 
-908 SSQPTT
+908 
-914 VISLPAVSVGNSG
+914 
-927 IGVAIGS
+927 
-934 STVTLLDPSASLNI
+934 
-948 VPSVISIGSSGVALP
+948 
-963 SSIPIS
+963 
-969 LDLGIGSSTI
+969 
-979 ISIAP
+979 
-984 ILSTTTIPIS
+984 
-994 VAPIVSAIV
+994 
-1003 NSALSTDSSGLVLPD
+1003 
-1018 LSTSVGL
+1018 
-1025 LPSVV
+1025 
-1030 SINIVQLPSSTLSL
+1030 
-1044 NLLPSS
+1044 
-1050 SLDLGLSPS
+1050 
-1059 STISIVLL
+1059 
-1067 PSSTLSLNLLP
+1067 
-1078 SSTLNLGLTQSS
+1078 
-1090 TLLNLGLTQSSTLLN
+1090 
-1105 LGSTPSSTL
+1105 
-1114 LNVDLTPS
+1114 
-1122 STLNL
+1122 
-1127 GLGLG
+1127 
-1132 GSGSS
+1132 
-1137 ATASSSA
+1137 
-1144 VFIRTSTATS
+1144 
-1154 TATSAAGLDLGLG
+1154 
-1167 GVGLGG
+1167 
-1173 QSGSS
+1173 
-1178 TSIVSSRPASTSSS
+1178 
-1192 TTNSAIVVV
+1192 
-1201 PTSSL
+1201 
-1206 VAVGAL
+1206 
-1212 PVGQSSSSI
+1212 
-1221 PVSSTSI
+1221 
-1228 SSSSSSTRPTS
+1228 
-1239 TSVSTS
+1239 
-1245 TSIRATS
+1245 
-1252 TSTAGLVQGV
+1252 
-1262 VSGVAG
+1262 
-1268 GLRQV
+1268 
-1273 VHTRAPAHHAQMPTR
+1273 
-1288 RPRFTTVVKPSDSL
+1288 
-1302 KLCMSDFYICT
+1302 
-1313 LGIIYDYHCRERTI
+1313 TI

-1401 SVSPGSSSESTSTL
+1401 SVSSGSSSESTSTL

-1533 SYSET
+1533 SYAET

-1552 GSSSSNSAILADYL
+1552 GSSSSNSAILADYVCPGADGTQL

-1610 SGFTFQNG
+1610 SGFTFQN
-1618 TCTLVNNRNS
+1618 
-1628 NDGIARVNVATAILL
+1628 
-1643 SKRIVQVVSS
+1643 
-1653 GIPYRSTS
+1653 
-1661 LAESLPLDIS
+1661 
-1671 RTHSSTR
+1671 
-1678 QSLTMNSTT
+1678 
-1687 TRTSQS
+1687 
-1693 LLSTVGSAIPISSE
+1693 
-1707 TTSTNTDT
+1707 DT

-1733 PSTISPERTVS
+1733 PSTISPERMVS

-1758 APIQPADSLS
+1758 APIQPADSVTPSYLLT
-1768 AHSRDVEHIKSSE
+1768 VEMSSTSKSSE
-1781 TISSGIRDFSVITEP
+1781 TISSGIRDFSVITDS

-1818 STTSLP
+1818 FTTSLP

-1893 ISPSIAP
+1893 ISPSSVFLTSSRSVSIALSPSVGVVPSPSVSIAP
-1900 SSPVG
+1900 SFPVG

-1977 QANTGGLYTIGC
+1977 HANTGGLYTIGC
-1989 DEETTGGGV
+1989 DGETTGGGV

-2005 FNGCMTYCDQT
+2005 FNGCMTYCDET
-2016 PGCTAWTYNAS
+2016 PGCTAWTYNGS

-2047 TTTSTSDLH
+2047 TVSGIRSAPARPGGSGPVSFSISSASSASSISSTPSISLASSVSTAPSRSSVSSSPQLAFSASVASSMTVKAPSSYVASSSSLDSELTAFESSSYSVSASSTIAIVPSSSEPDSSTSLYQPTSQTTSTSDLH

-2078 VVVSQTIKSASTIEN
+2078 VVVSKTIKSASTIEN
-2093 IIASTSDSGI
+2093 IIVSTSDSGI

-2124 LAVTSNVL
+2124 LGATSHVL

-2146 TVGSLLTVPD
+2146 VSLATTPYITIPVLSTIAPSLTESISRPTVQTVGSLLTVPD
-2156 PVPPSTTI
+2156 PVPPSATI
-2164 RATVSSFTASHLT
+2164 RATVSSFTASLLT

-2205 ICLDTATTPS
+2205 ICLDTAITPS
-2215 VGAGGGINVGL
+2215 VGAGGGISVGL
-2226 GSSTITVVAIS
+2226 GSSTITIVAIS
-2237 ASLGIAPSVAPSV
+2237 ASLDVAPSVAASG

-2267 TIGVDPGL
+2267 TIGVDPDL

-2290 TSLSSRASLPSV
+2290 TSLSSRASLPPV

-2315 DAAITPSVGV
+2315 DAAITPSVGA

-2331 GIVVSSSTITPSRC
+2331 GIVVSSSTITLLDVSASLAVAPSLTVGID
-2345 LGIIGGGPLSDRLSL
+2345 LGLSVGSNGIGLSP

-2385 SCSAGGNVLDICVD
+2385 SCSAGGNVLYICVD

-2441 ANLGLSIGSSGIVLS
+2441 ANFGLSIGSSGIVLS

-2461 GAGLNLGA
+2461 GAGLNLDA

-2501 CIDATITPS
+2501 CIDATITTS

-2593 STSSVSSAPVLGS
+2593 STSSVSSAPALGS

-2628 STQGVIGNV
+2628 STQGVIENVVGGLIGRVGKPTATHSNHSDLSTRPPNFNTAVRKSHNYKSRLGT

>member
-1 DNMLLGTG
+1 MLLRTAITSLAIQNITQLIPTRVDEGVCQTSTV
-9 MAALVLQNT
+9 VL
-18 TLPQFNPSRIVGSVC
+18 SV
-33 SSSTI
+33 SST
-38 VLAVYPTPITA
+38 TITA
-49 SNGSVSTSY
+49 ANGSISTSY
-58 SLSLVNGSSTQTTV
+58 SIYPVNKH
-72 DSAILTSSSYGSAGS
+72 
-87 SAPATG
+87 
-93 PASLTTA
+93 
-100 LSLTSSDL
+100 
-108 LSSGIPSSSTVR
+108 
-120 SLSSSGASEIISVAT
+120 IS
-135 TVATS
+135 
-140 TSASSVLS
+140 
-148 SIATSLSTRSSSAS
+148 
-162 TTSLNPI
+162 
-169 STNRAFLSCPADDGL
+169 
-184 YYADTNDRVY
+184 
-194 QLRCGTDEPDNTI
+194 Q
-207 GTSSQSSLQDCVRA
+207 
-221 CTNFGGCTSAS
+221 
-232 YDVSSN
+232 
-238 LCSYQGTTSSR
+238 
-249 MSLRKRQDTSTT
+249 
-261 DSATLTDYVCPDV
+261 
-274 DGTRLLDSSGSIFE
+274 
-288 TQCNTFLPA
+288 
-297 SNTTS
+297 
-302 FTADDL
+302 
-308 VSCFSFCSNS
+308 
-318 AGCSSVTFQ
+318 
-327 NQICT
+327 
-332 LISNGNSGA
+332 
-341 GVFRNN
+341 
-347 VASAFLLGTRQGL
+347 
-360 SIPST
+360 
-365 IVPSLSIPTTIIPSL
+365 
-380 SIPAISSIP
+380 
-389 SPVVPS
+389 
-395 LLSSIL
+395 
-401 STAIGIGSSALQVP
+401 
-415 TPSVDVSAVLSQ
+415 
-427 VSSLLP
+427 
-433 TTIDPL
+433 
-439 TILPSTLPVLPSVS
+439 
-453 TVIGGVTTLIP
+453 
-464 AVSLPSTLPVL
+464 
-475 PSASTLLDGLTTL
+475 
-488 VPVISAI
+488 
-495 PTSLPGAIASD
+495 
-506 ASVIASEIGNAASS
+506 
-520 ILSQAT
+520 
-526 GVVSA
+526 
-531 IGDPLTLIPSSLV
+531 
-544 VIPTI
+544 
-549 SSLPSVDGL
+549 
-558 TTLVATI
+558 
-565 PSVPTIS
+565 
-572 LVPSV
+572 
-577 ISDVASDAS
+577 
-586 AIASEVGDAIS
+586 
-597 SVLSNIPI
+597 
-605 ITAIPTLPTLPAIP
+605 
-619 TISPVP
+619 
-625 SLISIVASDAS
+625 
-636 VIVSDVGGIVSS
+636 
-648 ILSNVPIITAIP
+648 
-660 TLPTISPVPSL
+660 
-671 ISVIASDA
+671 
-679 GVIVSNVGDVA
+679 
-690 SSVLSNLPTITPVQ
+690 
-704 SIISVV
+704 
-710 ASDLSVV
+710 
-717 VSDVGNAA
+717 
-725 SSVIGRLTTLLDG
+725 
-738 VPQIT
+738 
-743 ALPTV
+743 
-748 TVPSI
+748 
-753 APILSEGAGV
+753 
-763 VSSLLDATTLIG
+763 
-775 PVITGGVSL
+775 
-784 PTNLPIPTL
+784 
-793 VDPTTLLG
+793 
-801 ATTLLAPIIT
+801 
-811 GVASLPTLVTVA
+811 
-823 LPSPTCLT
+823 
-831 YDQLLNICLDAVAT
+831 
-845 SSGNVGAGINVGL
+845 
-858 TLGSIPIVEASITL
+858 
-872 GLASTALPSVDVG
+872 
-885 VSLGPI
+885 
-891 SAGVGLGTNGL
+891 
-902 SLSLGG
+902 
-908 SSQPTT
+908 
-914 VISLPAVSVGNSG
+914 
-927 IGVAIGS
+927 
-934 STVTLLDPSASLNI
+934 
-948 VPSVISIGSSGVALP
+948 
-963 SSIPIS
+963 
-969 LDLGIGSSTI
+969 
-979 ISIAP
+979 
-984 ILSTTTIPIS
+984 
-994 VAPIVSAIV
+994 
-1003 NSALSTDSSGLVLPD
+1003 
-1018 LSTSVGL
+1018 
-1025 LPSVV
+1025 
-1030 SINIVQLPSSTLSL
+1030 
-1044 NLLPSS
+1044 
-1050 SLDLGLSPS
+1050 
-1059 STISIVLL
+1059 
-1067 PSSTLSLNLLP
+1067 
-1078 SSTLNLGLTQSS
+1078 
-1090 TLLNLGLTQSSTLLN
+1090 
-1105 LGSTPSSTL
+1105 
-1114 LNVDLTPS
+1114 
-1122 STLNL
+1122 
-1127 GLGLG
+1127 
-1132 GSGSS
+1132 
-1137 ATASSSA
+1137 
-1144 VFIRTSTATS
+1144 
-1154 TATSAAGLDLGLG
+1154 
-1167 GVGLGG
+1167 
-1173 QSGSS
+1173 
-1178 TSIVSSRPASTSSS
+1178 
-1192 TTNSAIVVV
+1192 
-1201 PTSSL
+1201 
-1206 VAVGAL
+1206 
-1212 PVGQSSSSI
+1212 
-1221 PVSSTSI
+1221 
-1228 SSSSSSTRPTS
+1228 
-1239 TSVSTS
+1239 
-1245 TSIRATS
+1245 
-1252 TSTAGLVQGV
+1252 
-1262 VSGVAG
+1262 
-1268 GLRQV
+1268 
-1273 VHTRAPAHHAQMPTR
+1273 
-1288 RPRFTTVVKPSDSL
+1288 
-1302 KLCMSDFYICT
+1302 
-1313 LGIIYDYHCRERTI
+1313 TI

-1401 SVSPGSSSESTSTL
+1401 SVSSGSSSESTSTL

-1432 SSSRTPAS
+1432 SSSRIPAS

-1533 SYSET
+1533 SYAET

-1552 GSSSSNSAILADYL
+1552 GSSSSNSAILADYVCPGADGTQL

-1610 SGFTFQNG
+1610 SGFTFQN
-1618 TCTLVNNRNS
+1618 
-1628 NDGIARVNVATAILL
+1628 
-1643 SKRIVQVVSS
+1643 
-1653 GIPYRSTS
+1653 
-1661 LAESLPLDIS
+1661 
-1671 RTHSSTR
+1671 
-1678 QSLTMNSTT
+1678 
-1687 TRTSQS
+1687 
-1693 LLSTVGSAIPISSE
+1693 
-1707 TTSTNTDT
+1707 DT
-1715 VSLRLSIIP
+1715 VSLRSSIIP

-1758 APIQPADSLS
+1758 APIQPADSVTPSYLLT
-1768 AHSRDVEHIKSSE
+1768 VEMSSTSKSSE
-1781 TISSGIRDFSVITEP
+1781 TISSGIRDFSVITDS

-1818 STTSLP
+1818 FTTSLP

-1865 TSAATRTSSGLSVS
+1865 TSAATRTSSRLSVS

-1893 ISPSIAP
+1893 ISPSSVFWTSSRSVSIALSPSVGVVPSPSVSIAP

-1928 ILSSSVGSTG
+1928 ILSPSVGSTG

-1956 VVSSSLP
+1956 FVSSSLP

-2005 FNGCMTYCDQT
+2005 FNGCMTYCDET
-2016 PGCTAWTYNAS
+2016 PGCTAWTYNGS

-2047 TTTSTSDLH
+2047 TVSGIRFAPARPGGSGPVSFSISSASSASSISSTPSISLASSVSTAPSRSSVSSSPQLAFSASVASSMTVKAPSSYVASSSSLNSELTAFESSSYSVSASSTIAIVPSSSEPDSSTSLYQPTSQTTSTSDLH
-2056 TSSLTDIQASLLTS
+2056 ASSLTDIQASLLTS

-2078 VVVSQTIKSASTIEN
+2078 VVVSKTIKSASTIEN
-2093 IIASTSDSGI
+2093 IIVSTSGSGI

-2124 LAVTSNVL
+2124 LGATSNVL

-2146 TVGSLLTVPD
+2146 VSLATTSYITIPVLSTIAPSLTESISRPTVQAVGSLLTVPD

-2164 RATVSSFTASHLT
+2164 RATVSSFTASLLS

-2205 ICLDTATTPS
+2205 ICLDTAITPS
-2215 VGAGGGINVGL
+2215 VGAGGGISVGL

-2237 ASLGIAPSVAPSV
+2237 ASLDVAPSVAASG

-2290 TSLSSRASLPSV
+2290 TFLSSRASLPSV

-2331 GIVVSSSTITPSRC
+2331 GIVVSSSTITLLDVSASLAVAPSLTAGID
-2345 LGIIGGGPLSDRLSL
+2345 LGLSVGSNGIGLSP
-2360 SATIGVDLGLQ
+2360 SATIGVIGVDLGLQ

-2405 VGIGGNAGVGVV
+2405 VGIDGNAGVGVV

-2431 LAVVPSVTAG
+2431 LAVVPPVTAG
-2441 ANLGLSIGSSGIVLS
+2441 VNLGLSIGSSGIVLS

-2461 GAGLNLGA
+2461 GAGLNLDA

-2558 ALTPSATVGLDLGLG
+2558 GLTPSATVGLDLGLG

-2578 GGSAQP
+2578 GGSAQS

-2593 STSSVSSAPVLGS
+2593 STSSVSSAPALGS

-2628 STQGVIGNV
+2628 STQGVIGNVVGGLIGRVRKPTATHSNHSDLSTRPPNFNTAVRKSHNYKSRLGT